1 MTAHMIADQCWE
13 ESQEDLAEV
22 LATPVVEFEILAVPS
37 LKEGVSPKEP
47 SGENC
52 GADGC
57 YSL

>member
-22 LATPVVEFEILAVPS
+22 LATPVVEFEILTVPS
-37 LKEGVSPKEP
+37 LKECVRSKEP
-47 SGENC
+47 LGENC

>member
-1 MTAHMIADQCWE
+1 MMAHMIAEQCWE
-13 ESQEDLAEV
+13 ELQEDLAEV

-37 LKEGVSPKEP
+37 LKECVRSKEP

-52 GADGC
+52 CADGC